1 MFAASNRSKHLQME
15 IEKVIRILA
24 LFIVIAAFAVHV
36 ASRLL
41 FDDASSV
48 SGLPIMVALILSLGG
63 IFSPAKTENENTN
76 K

>member
-1 MFAASNRSKHLQME
+1 ME
-15 IEKVIRILA
+15 IEKVIRILL
-24 LFIVIAAFAVHV
+24 LFILIAAFAVHV

-41 FDDASSV
+41 FDDASSA
-48 SGLPIMVALILSLGG
+48 SGLPIMVALIFSLGG